1 MLLLIMSTLVS
12 LFMHEQDD
20 FIDDDEEDDETGEGL
35 GRETGIDLT
44 VDDDDEN
51 SKLRS
56 SSDLKSGENSPV
68 KLPDE
73 RGSAQ
78 LTNPTKK
85 RLSPTF
91 GMGLVADDSDKGRSF
106 ISDDTAD
113 SLAAVERIE
122 SAFVQQSS
130 TVEELESINTSSR
143 QADGVEETVP
153 SLLQATDRTSSVG
166 MSLDSSVLGDTT
178 SAALFLEE
186 SEPKD
191 LVCNE
196 LIAGF
201 VEEGDGQILRVYNV
215 QRCTG
220 LEVKPAL
227 FLFCRQSIVMIDE
240 FAKLDSLEMHAHSGY
255 SVKRVQ
261 APAPKEKTTVPSG
274 SSGQTQRFSVYL
286 REEGNDGRFYS
297 DAVRIPKEEKE
308 DAGDGEDDGENEL
321 YQGVGFDL
329 DCPPNVERIRL
340 DRLRIMYKR
349 RYQFRHVG
357 LEFFDLDGRSCL
369 VAFESAEDQVQV
381 IDLILESPSISNSV
395 FVTEGNKIGGTKINY
410 KRFMQHWKTMLTSRW
425 QAGRLTNFEY
435 LMHLNALAGRSFN
448 DLTQYPVFPWI
459 LSDYA
464 SEDLNFDDASIY
476 RPLDKPMG
484 AIGEGRA
491 KQFRERYEALA
502 ALTEELDSD
511 DGGNEPPAFH
521 YGTHYSCAGYVLY
534 YLLRLEP
541 YTRLHLALQGGK
553 FDKSDRLFRDIRSS
567 WESASRDNLQDVRE
581 LTPEFFYLP
590 DFLVNTDG
598 FDFGWLQKGQAV
610 NHVSL
615 PPWAKGDAREF
626 VRIHRMALESKYVSE
641 HLHQWIDL
649 IFGYKQQGKEAVEAQ
664 NLFVHL
670 TYEGVVDIDAIAD
683 PVIREATLAQIHNFG
698 QTPSRL
704 FKRPHPARRV
714 PIPVQGLGELGPKH
728 VDPNALAW
736 HHHNS
741 SPLTIVGAPQYLALR
756 VTSISQ
762 IGPPYGGA
770 LPDSNQPVSDV
781 WILKDKPIGVG
792 LDCTL
797 VPPSLVKYAR
807 FGSPDNGITFR
818 VAVTTTR
825 HRDVD
830 RVVSVHEQLHLAPVN
845 CMVVEENGEMAV
857 TGSKDSTIRLW
868 SLTKAS
874 SQKALS
880 LLATLCAHTGEVL
893 CLDLAP
899 QTGSLISGG
908 ADRLAIVWDIRE
920 GCCQRYLPGHTAPV
934 TAVSINKRT
943 GDMLTLAGVDL
954 RLWSVTG
961 WWNSRLCIN
970 KRHAQEFRLNL
981 LFSLLCSE

>member
-1 MLLLIMSTLVS
+1 MTSV
-12 LFMHEQDD
+12 DG
-20 FIDDDEEDDETGEGL
+20 DEK
-35 GRETGIDLT
+35 GR
-44 VDDDDEN
+44 
-51 SKLRS
+51 KQRS
-56 SSDLKSGENSPV
+56 SKEGKAGEDSPT
-68 KLPDE
+68 KLPDN
-73 RGSAQ
+73 RSPNAV
-78 LTNPTKK
+78 NVTKQ

-91 GMGLVADDSDKGRSF
+91 GMGLEDEIERTRSL
-106 ISDDTAD
+106 ISDDTIDGIAV
-113 SLAAVERIE
+113 VERRE
-122 SAFVQQSS
+122 TAYVQQSS
-130 TVEELESINTSSR
+130 TVEELENINTSSR
-143 QADGVEETVP
+143 LEGAEESIS
-153 SLLQATDRTSSVG
+153 SLQTTDKASSVG
-166 MSLDSSVLGDTT
+166 VSFDTSLLAETS
-178 SAALFLEE
+178 SAALFGMDDQ
-186 SEPKD
+186 EPKD

-215 QRCTG
+215 QRCAG

-227 FLFCRQSIVMIDE
+227 FLFCRHAMVMIDG
-240 FAKLDSLEMHAHSGY
+240 FAKLDASEMHAHSGY
-255 SVKRVQ
+255 SVKRV
-261 APAPKEKTTVPSG
+261 PTTISVPKDKNSFTCSG
-274 SSGQTQRFSVYL
+274 AGNMQRFSVYL
-286 REEGNDGRFYS
+286 REDGSDGRYYS
-297 DAVRIPKEEKE
+297 DAVRVTREKKE
-308 DAGDGEDDGENEL
+308 DECGDDGSCGEPDPCE
-321 YQGVGFDL
+321 GVGFDL
-329 DCPPNVERIRL
+329 DAPPRVERIRL

-357 LEFFDLDGRSCL
+357 LEFFDMEGRSCL
-369 VAFESAEDQVQV
+369 VAFESSEDQLQV
-381 IDLILESPSISNSV
+381 IDLILEAPITNSV
-395 FVTEGNKIGGTKINY
+395 FVTEGNKIGATKINY

-435 LMHLNALAGRSFN
+435 LMHLNALAGRSFH

-459 LSDYA
+459 LSDYT
-464 SEDLNFDDASIY
+464 SEELNLDDPSIY

-484 AIGEGRA
+484 AIGEARA
-491 KQFRERYEALA
+491 KQFRERFEALA
-502 ALTEELDSD
+502 SLTEELDPD
-511 DGGNEPPAFH
+511 EAENEPPAFH
-521 YGTHYSCAGYVLY
+521 YGTHYSCAGYILY

-590 DFLVNTDG
+590 EFLVNNDK

-610 NHVSL
+610 NHVTL

-626 VRIHRMALESKYVSE
+626 VKIHRMALESKYVSE

-670 TYEGVVDIDAIAD
+670 TYEGVVDIDAIVD
-683 PVIREATLAQIHNFG
+683 PVIREATVAQIHNFG

-714 PIPVQGLGELGPKH
+714 PVPVQGLGELGPKH

-736 HHHNS
+736 HQHNS
-741 SPLTIVGAPQYLALR
+741 PPLCIVGAPQYLALR
-756 VTSISQ
+756 VTTISQ
-762 IGPPYGGA
+762 IGSPYGGA
-770 LPDSNQPVSDV
+770 LPDCNQPVSDV

-807 FGSPDNGITFR
+807 FGSSDNGITFR

-845 CMVVEENGEMAV
+845 CMVVEENGELAV

-868 SLTKAS
+868 SLTKS
-874 SQKALS
+874 SAQKALS
-880 LLATLCAHTGEVL
+880 LLATLCGHTGEVL
-893 CLDLAP
+893 CLDIAP
-899 QTGSLISGG
+899 QIGSLISGG

-920 GCCQRYLPGHTAPV
+920 CCCQRYLPGHTAPV

-961 WWNSRLCIN
+961 
-970 KRHAQEFRLNL
+970 
-981 LFSLLCSE
+981 